1 MNEESRSLRLPV
13 GGMHCAACSTRI
25 EKVVGAMP
33 GVDSVAVNLA
43 TGDMDLH
50 FDPARAPL
58 EQVLERVRGLGF
70 SVEAPKAE
78 TVLELSIGGMHCAAC
93 SSRIE
98 RVAGRL
104 EGVVEASV
112 NLGAERGRF
121 VFDPSKVS
129 QRALRQAIH
138 DAGFTTELPRREKA
152 GEEEARI
159 AARLAEKKRS
169 VVWAMAFALPLLILS
184 MGHMWGLPLPHWLD
198 PMHAPVTFALVQML
212 LTLPVVWSGRSF
224 YQIGFPALV
233 RRAPN
238 MDSLVAVG
246 TGAALV
252 YSLWNTVEI
261 WLGVDAVARAM
272 DLYYESAAVLIAMI
286 SLGKFFEA
294 RSVSRTTGAVRAL
307 MALAPDTATLVD
319 GESERNIPV
328 EEIEPGDLLRIRP
341 GERLPVDGE
350 VAEGQSHV
358 DESMLT
364 GEPLPVRR
372 GPGDRVFGGTLNTT
386 GAFVMRASLVG
397 EDTMLARIVRLV
409 RDAQGSKAPIASLAD
424 TISYYF
430 VPVVMV
436 LAVVSGLAWYFFSDE
451 PFVFALR
458 IAISVLVIACPC
470 AMGLATP
477 TSIMVG
483 TGRGAQLGVLIK
495 SGRALQRAGEL
506 GTLVFD
512 KTGTLTVGKPVLN
525 EVWVDAAAGMDKDT
539 LLRLAASVEAQSEH
553 PLARAVAQAVQSPLP
568 KASDFLSVP
577 GQGVTA
583 MVEGRSISIGNER
596 LMQGANLDLRLASRQ
611 RERMEASG
619 ATVVHVGVDGHL
631 AGLLA
636 ISDQLRPESR
646 KAVQRL
652 KDLGMEIVLL
662 TGDSKR
668 AAHAVAAQLGI
679 TRIVAEVLPDRKAEE
694 ITRLQGEGRVVG
706 MVGDGI
712 NDAPALAKADLG
724 VAMGG
729 GMDVAMESGDVVL
742 MREDLTGVLTAL
754 SLSRAVM
761 RNIRQNLFWAF
772 AFNTIGIPVAAGLL
786 HLFGGPTMSPM
797 LAGSAMAMS
806 SVFVVTNALR
816 LRFFAPPRT

>member
-1 MNEESRSLRLPV
+1 VLKDD
-13 GGMHCAACSTRI
+13 GQTT
-25 EKVVGAMP
+25 MP
-33 GVDSVAVNLA
+33 
-43 TGDMDLH
+43 
-50 FDPARAPL
+50 
-58 EQVLERVRGLGF
+58 
-70 SVEAPKAE
+70 
-78 TVLELSIGGMHCAAC
+78 
-93 SSRIE
+93 
-98 RVAGRL
+98 
-104 EGVVEASV
+104 
-112 NLGAERGRF
+112 
-121 VFDPSKVS
+121 
-129 QRALRQAIH
+129 
-138 DAGFTTELPRREKA
+138 
-152 GEEEARI
+152 
-159 AARLAEKKRS
+159 
-169 VVWAMAFALPLLILS
+169 
-184 MGHMWGLPLPHWLD
+184 
-198 PMHAPVTFALVQML
+198 
-212 LTLPVVWSGRSF
+212 
-224 YQIGFPALV
+224 
-233 RRAPN
+233 
-238 MDSLVAVG
+238 
-246 TGAALV
+246 
-252 YSLWNTVEI
+252 
-261 WLGVDAVARAM
+261 
-272 DLYYESAAVLIAMI
+272 
-286 SLGKFFEA
+286 
-294 RSVSRTTGAVRAL
+294 
-307 MALAPDTATLVD
+307 TA
-319 GESERNIPV
+319 
-328 EEIEPGDLLRIRP
+328 EIEAGDLLLVRP
-341 GERLPVDGE
+341 GDRIPVDGVIE
-350 VAEGQSHV
+350 YGHSAV
-358 DESMLT
+358 DEAMLSGESM
-364 GEPLPVRR
+364 PIDKNA
-372 GPGDRVFGGTLNTT
+372 GDRVFGGTVNSHGALHVRAQQTGENT
-386 GAFVMRASLVG
+386 V
-397 EDTMLARIVRLV
+397 LARIVRMV
-409 RDAQGSKAPIASLAD
+409 QEAQGSKAPIANLAD
-424 TISYYF
+424 TISLYF
-430 VPVVMV
+430 VPAVIV
-436 LAVVSGLAWYFFSDE
+436 LAIATGLVWYLVGDASFTAS
-451 PFVFALR
+451 LR
-458 IAISVLVIACPC
+458 YFIAVLVIACPC

-483 TGRGAQLGVLIK
+483 TGRGAQLGVLVK
-495 SGRALQRAGEL
+495 NGTALETAEKVD
-506 GTLVFD
+506 TIVFD

>member
-1 MNEESRSLRLPV
+1 
-13 GGMHCAACSTRI
+13 MHCAACSARI
-25 EKVVGAMP
+25 EKVVGSMA
-33 GVDSVAVNLA
+33 SVENVSVNLA
-43 TGDMDLH
+43 TGEMDLR
-50 FDPARAPL
+50 FDPRESSL
-58 EQVLERVRGLGF
+58 DQILERVRELGF
-70 SVEAPKAE
+70 SVEAPAE
-78 TVLELSIGGMHCAAC
+78 QSVLELKISGMHCAAC

-98 RVAGRL
+98 RVTGRM
-104 EGVVEASV
+104 EGVTEASV
-112 NLGAERGRF
+112 NLGAESGRF
-121 VFDPSKVS
+121 VFDPALVS

-138 DAGFTTELPRREKA
+138 DAGFTTSIAQKERA
-152 GEEEARI
+152 GDEEERI
-159 AARLAEKKRS
+159 SARLAEKKK
-169 VVWAMAFALPLLILS
+169 VVLWSMAFAMPLLVLS
-184 MGHMWGLPLPHWLD
+184 MGHMWGMPLPDWLD
-198 PMHAPVTFALVQML
+198 PMHAPGTFALAQLL

-224 YQIGFPALV
+224 YLIGFPALA

-261 WLGVDAVARAM
+261 WLGVDAMARAM

-294 RSVSRTTGAVRAL
+294 RSVSKTTGAVRAL

-319 GESERNIPV
+319 GEDERKIPV

-350 VAEGQSHV
+350 VAEGESHV

-372 GPGDRVFGGTLNTT
+372 SPGDRVFGGTLNTT

-424 TISYYF
+424 TVSYYF

-436 LAVVSGLAWYFFSDE
+436 LAVASGLAWYFFSDE

-458 IAISVLVIACPC
+458 TAISVLVIACPC

-506 GTLVFD
+506 QTLVFD
-512 KTGTLTVGKPVLN
+512 KTGTLTVGKPMLN
-525 EVWVDAAAGMDKDT
+525 EVWVDPDGKIDKES
-539 LLRLAASVEAQSEH
+539 LLRLSASIEAQSEH
-553 PLARAVAQAVQSPLP
+553 PLARAVVQAVQGPLP
-568 KASDFLSVP
+568 KAREFLSVP

-583 MVEGRSISIGNER
+583 VVEERAVAIGNER
-596 LMQGANLDLRLASRQ
+596 LMRTLNLDLEEARAE
-611 RERMEASG
+611 RERMEEDG
-619 ATVVHVGVDGHL
+619 ATVVHVAVDGRL

-636 ISDQLRPESR
+636 VSDSLRPESAG
-646 KAVQRL
+646 AVRRL
-652 KDLGMEIVLL
+652 RDLGMEIVLL
-662 TGDSKR
+662 TGDSER
-668 AAHAVAAQLGI
+668 AARAVAAKLGI
-679 TRIVAEVLPDRKAEE
+679 ERVVSGVLPDRKSEE
-694 ITRLQGEGRVVG
+694 IVQMQENGRVVG

-724 VAMGG
+724 MAMGG

-754 SLSRAVM
+754 ALSRAVM

-772 AFNTIGIPVAAGLL
+772 AFNTVGIPIAAGIP
-786 HLFGGPTMSPM
+786 HIFGGPAMSPM
-797 LAGSAMAMS
+797 LAGTAMAMS
-806 SVFVVTNALR
+806 SVFVVSNALR
-816 LRFFAPPRT
+816 LRFFVPPRA

>member
-1 MNEESRSLRLPV
+1 
-13 GGMHCAACSTRI
+13 MHCAACSARI
-25 EKVVGAMP
+25 EKVIGGMP
-33 GVDSVAVNLA
+33 GVENISVNLA
-43 TGDMDLH
+43 TGEMDLH
-50 FDPARAPL
+50 FDPQDSSL
-58 EQVLERVRGLGF
+58 DQILGRVRELGF
-70 SVEAPKAE
+70 SVEPPASSSN
-78 TVLELSIGGMHCAAC
+78 LELKIGGMHCAAC

-98 RVAGRL
+98 RVTARL
-104 EGVVEASV
+104 EGVKEASV
-112 NLGAERGRF
+112 NLGAESGRF
-121 VFDPSKVS
+121 VFDPALVS
-129 QRALRQAIH
+129 QRTLRQAIH
-138 DAGFTTELPRREKA
+138 DAGFTTSIPQKQSA
-152 GEEEARI
+152 GDEEARI
-159 AARLAEKKRS
+159 AARLEEKKRS
-169 VVWAMAFALPLLILS
+169 VIWSMTFALPLLILS
-184 MGHMWGLPLPHWLD
+184 MGHMWGMPLPNFLD
-198 PMHAPVTFALVQML
+198 PMHAPGTFALGQLL

-224 YQIGFPALV
+224 YLIGFPALV

-252 YSLWNTVEI
+252 YSLWNTIEI
-261 WLGVDAVARAM
+261 WLGVDAMARAM

-294 RSVSRTTGAVRAL
+294 RSVSKTTSAVRAL

-319 GESERNIPV
+319 GDEERKIPV

-341 GERLPVDGE
+341 GERLPVDGD
-350 VAEGQSHV
+350 VAEGDSHV

-386 GAFVMRASLVG
+386 GAFVMRAALVG
-397 EDTMLARIVRLV
+397 EDTMLARIVKLV

-430 VPVVMV
+430 VPVVMA
-436 LAVVSGLAWYFFSDE
+436 LALASGLAWYFFSDE

-470 AMGLATP
+470 AMGLAVP

-506 GTLVFD
+506 DTLVFD
-512 KTGTLTVGKPVLN
+512 KTGTLTVGKPVLA
-525 EVWVDAAAGMDKDT
+525 EVWIDPTAGLDKDA
-539 LLRLAASVEAQSEH
+539 LLRLAASIEAQSEH
-553 PLARAVAQAVQSPLP
+553 PLAQAVVAAAQGPLP
-568 KASDFLSVP
+568 KAGDFLSVP

-583 MVEGRSISIGNER
+583 TVDGRTVAIGNER
-596 LMQGANLDLRLASRQ
+596 LMQARNLNLEAARAV
-611 RERMEASG
+611 RERMEEKG
-619 ATVVHVGVDGHL
+619 ATVVHVAVDNGL

-636 ISDQLRPESR
+636 ISDQLRPESA

-652 KDLGMEIVLL
+652 RDLGMEIVLL

-668 AAHAVAAQLGI
+668 AANAVAAQLGI
-679 TRIVAEVLPDRKAEE
+679 DRVIAGVLPDRKAEVIIE
-694 ITRLQGEGRVVG
+694 LQQEGRVVG

-712 NDAPALAKADLG
+712 NDAPALARADLG

-742 MREDLTGVLTAL
+742 MREDLLGVLTAL

-772 AFNTIGIPVAAGLL
+772 AFNTIGLPIAAGLL
-786 HLFGGPTMSPM
+786 HVFGGPTMSPM
-797 LAGSAMAMS
+797 LAGAAMAMS
-806 SVFVVTNALR
+806 SVLVVTNALR
-816 LRFFAPPRT
+816 LRFFVPPNA

>member
-1 MNEESRSLRLPV
+1 
-13 GGMHCAACSTRI
+13 MHCAACSTRI

-33 GVDSVAVNLA
+33 GVDGVAVNLA
-43 TGDMDLH
+43 TGDMDLR

-70 SVEAPKAE
+70 SVEAPKSE
-78 TVLELSIGGMHCAAC
+78 TVLELTIGGMHCAAC

-121 VFDPSKVS
+121 VFDPTKVS

-159 AARLAEKKRS
+159 SARLEEKRRV
-169 VVWAMAFALPLLILS
+169 VVWSMAFALPLLILS

-198 PMHAPVTFALVQML
+198 PMHAPGTFALVQLL

-224 YQIGFPALV
+224 YLVGFPALA

-261 WLGVDAVARAM
+261 WLGVDAMARAM

-286 SLGKFFEA
+286 SLGKYFEA

-319 GESERNIPV
+319 GGAERAIAV

-350 VAEGQSHV
+350 VTEGQSHV

-372 GPGDRVFGGTLNTT
+372 GPGGRVFGGTLNTT

-430 VPVVMV
+430 VPAVMA
-436 LAVVSGLAWYFFSDE
+436 LALVAGVSWYFFSDE

-506 GTLVFD
+506 DTLVFD
-512 KTGTLTVGKPVLN
+512 KTGTLTVGKPVLA
-525 EVWVDAAAGMDKDT
+525 EVWMAPGTAVGRDE
-539 LLRLAASVEAQSEH
+539 LLRLAASVEALSEH
-553 PLARAVAQAVQSPLP
+553 PLARAVVAAVPGPPP
-568 KASDFLSVP
+568 KAGDFLSVP

-583 MVEGRSISIGNER
+583 TVEGHPIAIGNER
-596 LMQGANLDLRLASRQ
+596 LMQAGNLGLDEARAA
-611 RERMEASG
+611 RERMEENG
-619 ATVVHVGVDGHL
+619 ATVVHVAVDGRL

-636 ISDQLRPESR
+636 VSDQLRPES
-646 KAVQRL
+646 KGALQRL
-652 KDLGMEIVLL
+652 RALGMEIVLL
-662 TGDSKR
+662 TGDSER
-668 AAHAVAAQLGI
+668 AAQAVARQLGI
-679 TRIVAEVLPDRKAEE
+679 GRVIAGVLPDRKAEV
-694 ITRLQGEGRVVG
+694 IVDLQREGRVVG

-712 NDAPALAKADLG
+712 NDAPALARADLG

-729 GMDVAMESGDVVL
+729 GMDVALESGDVVL

-772 AFNTIGIPVAAGLL
+772 AFNTIGIPVAAGAL

-797 LAGSAMAMS
+797 LAGTAMAMS

-816 LRFFAPPRT
+816 LRFFAPPRTET

>member
-1 MNEESRSLRLPV
+1 MNSKSRSIRLPV

-25 EKVVGAMP
+25 EKVIGAMP
-33 GVDSVAVNLA
+33 GVESISVNLA
-43 TGDMDLH
+43 SEEMDLLH
-50 FDPARAPL
+50 DPQDAPL
-58 EQVLERVRGLGF
+58 EKVLEQVRELGF
-70 SVEAPKAE
+70 SVEAPQE
-78 TVLELSIGGMHCAAC
+78 QNVLDLKIGGMHCAAC

-98 RVAGRL
+98 RVTGRL
-104 EGVVEASV
+104 EGVKEASV
-112 NLGAERGRF
+112 NLGAESGRF
-121 VFDPSKVS
+121 VFDPALVS
-129 QRALRQAIH
+129 QRTLRQTIH
-138 DAGFTTELPRREKA
+138 DAGFTTSIPQKQSA
-152 GEEEARI
+152 GDEEARI
-159 AARLAEKKRS
+159 AARLEEKKR
-169 VVWAMAFALPLLILS
+169 VVLWSMAFALPLLVLS
-184 MGHMWGLPLPHWLD
+184 MGHMWGMPLPSFLD
-198 PMHAPVTFALVQML
+198 PMHAPGTFALAQLL

-224 YQIGFPALV
+224 YLIGFPALA

-252 YSLWNTVEI
+252 YSLWNTIEI
-261 WLGVDAVARAM
+261 WLGVDAQARAM

-294 RSVSRTTGAVRAL
+294 RSVSKTTGAVRAL

-319 GESERNIPV
+319 GAEERKIPV

-364 GEPLPVRR
+364 GEPLPARR
-372 GPGDRVFGGTLNTT
+372 GPGDRVYGGTLNTT

-409 RDAQGSKAPIASLAD
+409 RDAQGSKAPIANLAD

-430 VPVVMV
+430 VPVVMA
-436 LAVVSGLAWYFFSDE
+436 LALASGLAWYLLSDE

-512 KTGTLTVGKPVLN
+512 KTGTLTIGKPVLA
-525 EVWVDAAAGMDKDT
+525 EVWVDPSAGLDRDA
-539 LLRLAASVEAQSEH
+539 LLRLAASIEAQSEH
-553 PLARAVAQAVQSPLP
+553 PLAQAVVAAAQGPLP
-568 KASDFLSVP
+568 KAGDFLSVP

-583 MVEGRSISIGNER
+583 TVEGRTVAIGNER
-596 LMQGANLDLRLASRQ
+596 LMQAGNLNLEAARAA
-611 RERMEASG
+611 RERMEENG
-619 ATVVHVGVDGHL
+619 ATVVHVAVDNVL

-636 ISDQLRPESR
+636 ISDQLRPESE

-652 KDLGMEIVLL
+652 RDLGMEIVLL
-662 TGDSKR
+662 TGDSER
-668 AAHAVAAQLGI
+668 AARAVAARLGI
-679 TRIVAEVLPDRKAEE
+679 ERVIAGVLPDRKAEVIIE
-694 ITRLQGEGRVVG
+694 LQQEGRVVG

-712 NDAPALAKADLG
+712 NDAPALARADLG

-742 MREDLTGVLTAL
+742 MREDLFGVLTAL

-772 AFNTIGIPVAAGLL
+772 AFNTIGLPIAAGLL
-786 HLFGGPTMSPM
+786 HVFGGPTMSPM
-797 LAGSAMAMS
+797 LAGGAMAMS
-806 SVFVVTNALR
+806 SVLVVTNALR
-816 LRFFAPPRT
+816 LRFFVPHHA

>member
-1 MNEESRSLRLPV
+1 
-13 GGMHCAACSTRI
+13 MHCAACSTRI

-33 GVDSVAVNLA
+33 GVENISVNLA
-43 TGDMDLH
+43 SEEMDLRY
-50 FDPARAPL
+50 DPQDAPL
-58 EQVLERVRGLGF
+58 EKVLQQVRELGF
-70 SVEAPKAE
+70 SVEAPQE
-78 TVLELSIGGMHCAAC
+78 QSVLELKIGGMHCAAC

-98 RVAGRL
+98 RVTGRL
-104 EGVVEASV
+104 EGMKEASV
-112 NLGAERGRF
+112 NLGAESGRF
-121 VFDPSKVS
+121 VFDPALVS
-129 QRALRQAIH
+129 QRALRQTIH
-138 DAGFTTELPRREKA
+138 DAGFTTSIPQRQSA
-152 GEEEARI
+152 GDEEARI
-159 AARLAEKKRS
+159 AARLKEKKRGVIWS
-169 VVWAMAFALPLLILS
+169 MAFALPLLILS
-184 MGHMWGLPLPHWLD
+184 MGHMWGMPLPNFLD
-198 PMHAPVTFALVQML
+198 PMHAPGTFALAQLL

-224 YQIGFPALV
+224 YLIGFPALA

-252 YSLWNTVEI
+252 YSLWNTIEI
-261 WLGVDAVARAM
+261 WLGVDAMARAM

-294 RSVSRTTGAVRAL
+294 RSVSKTTSAVRAL

-319 GESERNIPV
+319 GDDERKIPV

-341 GERLPVDGE
+341 GERLPVDGD
-350 VAEGQSHV
+350 VAEGDSHV

-386 GAFVMRASLVG
+386 GAFVMRAALVG
-397 EDTMLARIVRLV
+397 EDTMLARIVKLV

-430 VPVVMV
+430 VPVVMA
-436 LAVVSGLAWYFFSDE
+436 LALISGLAWYFLSDE

-495 SGRALQRAGEL
+495 SGRSLQRAGEL

-512 KTGTLTVGKPVLN
+512 KTGTLTVGKPLLA
-525 EVWVDAAAGMDKDT
+525 EVWIDPASGLEKDA
-539 LLRLAASVEAQSEH
+539 LLRLAASIEAQSEH
-553 PLARAVAQAVQSPLP
+553 PLAQAVVAAAQGPLP
-568 KASDFLSVP
+568 KAGDFLSVP

-583 MVEGRSISIGNER
+583 TVDGRNVAIGNER
-596 LMQGANLDLRLASRQ
+596 LMQARNLNLEAARAV
-611 RERMEASG
+611 RERMEEKG
-619 ATVVHVGVDGHL
+619 ATVVHVAVDNGL

-636 ISDQLRPESR
+636 ISDQLRPESA

-652 KDLGMEIVLL
+652 RDLGMEIVLL

-679 TRIVAEVLPDRKAEE
+679 DRVIAGVLPDRKAEVIIE
-694 ITRLQGEGRVVG
+694 LQQEGRVVG

-712 NDAPALAKADLG
+712 NDAPALARADLG

-742 MREDLTGVLTAL
+742 MREDLLGVLTAL

-772 AFNTIGIPVAAGLL
+772 AFNTIGLPIAAGLL
-786 HLFGGPTMSPM
+786 HVFGGPTMSPM
-797 LAGSAMAMS
+797 LAGAAMAMS
-806 SVFVVTNALR
+806 SVLVVTNALR
-816 LRFFAPPRT
+816 LRFFVPPHA

>member
-1 MNEESRSLRLPV
+1 
-13 GGMHCAACSTRI
+13 MHCAACSARI
-25 EKVVGAMP
+25 EKVVGSMA
-33 GVDSVAVNLA
+33 SVENVSVNLA
-43 TGDMDLH
+43 TGEMDLR
-50 FDPARAPL
+50 FDPRESSL
-58 EQVLERVRGLGF
+58 DQILERVRELGF
-70 SVEAPKAE
+70 SVEAPAE
-78 TVLELSIGGMHCAAC
+78 QSVLELKIGGMHCAAC

-98 RVAGRL
+98 RVTGRM
-104 EGVVEASV
+104 EGVTEASV
-112 NLGAERGRF
+112 NLGAESGRF
-121 VFDPSKVS
+121 VFDPALVS

-138 DAGFTTELPRREKA
+138 DAGFTTSIAQKERA
-152 GEEEARI
+152 GDEEERI
-159 AARLAEKKRS
+159 SARLAEKKK
-169 VVWAMAFALPLLILS
+169 VVLWSMAFAMPLLVLS
-184 MGHMWGLPLPHWLD
+184 MGHMWGMPLPDWLD
-198 PMHAPVTFALVQML
+198 PMHAPGTFALAQLL

-224 YQIGFPALV
+224 YLIGFPALA

-261 WLGVDAVARAM
+261 WLGVDARARAM

-294 RSVSRTTGAVRAL
+294 RSVSKTTGAVRAL

-319 GESERNIPV
+319 GEDERKIPV

-350 VAEGQSHV
+350 VAEGESHV

-372 GPGDRVFGGTLNTT
+372 SPGDRVFGGTLNTT

-424 TISYYF
+424 TVSYYF

-436 LAVVSGLAWYFFSDE
+436 LAVASGLAWYFFSDE

-458 IAISVLVIACPC
+458 TAISVLVIACPC

-506 GTLVFD
+506 QTLVFD

-525 EVWVDAAAGMDKDT
+525 EVWVDPDGKIDKES
-539 LLRLAASVEAQSEH
+539 LLRLSASIEAQSEH
-553 PLARAVAQAVQSPLP
+553 PLARAVVQAVQGPLP
-568 KASDFLSVP
+568 KAREFLSVP

-583 MVEGRSISIGNER
+583 VVEERAVAIGNER
-596 LMQGANLDLRLASRQ
+596 LMRTLNLDLEEARAE
-611 RERMEASG
+611 RERMEEDG
-619 ATVVHVGVDGHL
+619 ATVVHVAVDGRL

-636 ISDQLRPESR
+636 VSDSLRPESAG
-646 KAVQRL
+646 AVRRL
-652 KDLGMEIVLL
+652 RDLGMEIVLL
-662 TGDSKR
+662 TGDSER
-668 AAHAVAAQLGI
+668 AARAVAAKLGI
-679 TRIVAEVLPDRKAEE
+679 ERVVSGVLPDRKSEE
-694 ITRLQGEGRVVG
+694 IVQMQENGRVVG

-724 VAMGG
+724 MAMGG

-754 SLSRAVM
+754 ALSRAVM

-772 AFNTIGIPVAAGLL
+772 AFNTVGIPIAAGIP
-786 HLFGGPTMSPM
+786 HIFGGPAMSPM
-797 LAGSAMAMS
+797 LAGTAMAMS
-806 SVFVVTNALR
+806 SVFVVSNALR
-816 LRFFAPPRT
+816 LRFFVPPRA